1 MREGDTHAGR
11 ADTRLSCNL
20 LVDSGMAVICSRY
33 AQMECPPITTSRVEQ
48 RDIGERRRD

>member
-11 ADTRLSCNL
+11 ADTRLSCSL